1 MKKMILVLAI
11 VALAVAL
18 VGCANDPDKEKFIVK
33 QGYEIVYHNLKTNEW
48 LVAKDGKVYMIW
60 NDAVMLHGVERFTS
74 VYPIDSLVTKG
85 SFNINIK

>member
-1 MKKMILVLAI
+1 MKKVLLGILILAI
-11 VALAVAL
+11 LGL

-48 LVAKDGKVYMIW
+48 LVAKDGKVYMIY
-60 NDAVMLHGVERFTS
+60 NEALLLHGVERFTS
-74 VYPIDSLVTKG
+74 VYPIDSLLTKG